1 MHSYPVMNLGDLL
14 ADNERLRA
22 ENEQLRAENQQLRRE
37 KAALEAR
44 VARLEADLQALKASL
59 DTAQRQGKR
68 QAAPF
73 SKGEPKAAPKKPGR
87 KAGHPAA
94 HRAIPEK
101 VDRTEE
107 APLPPAC
114 PDCGGA
120 VVEDQVQTHAAGSQI
135 DVPRP
140 IPVTVTQFNL
150 HVGHCAD
157 CGQRLQG
164 RHPDQTSDATG
175 AAAVQ
180 IGPNALGLAAEL
192 KHGMGLPFGKVARI
206 LSTATE
212 LDLSRAT
219 LARASQRLARKC
231 QPTYARLIVRLR
243 QSEVAH
249 VDETGW
255 KIGGHSAWLWVFT
268 NDDLSLYVIDPSRA
282 HAVVETIL
290 GTDYAGVLVSDCF
303 LAYDPLTCA
312 QSKCIGHL
320 LRRCKELQELK
331 SGRAVQFTRDLA
343 RLLRTASTLKA
354 RQAHYSPHGYRVA
367 CGRLEAALD
376 RLLERHLTDPDN
388 ARFAKLLR
396 KQRSRL
402 LTFLYHAAVPPT
414 NNAAERE
421 LRPAVVVR
429 KTGGCNR
436 TPAGADAHA
445 ILASVLRT
453 CQKQGF
459 DPVEVLKL
467 VLHNA
472 ETIMLD
478 LLAKPK
484 RGASLPSALA
494 PP

>member
-1 MHSYPVMNLGDLL
+1 MNLTDLV
-14 ADNERLRA
+14 ADNER
-22 ENEQLRAENQQLRRE
+22 LRAENQQLRRE
-37 KAALEAR
+37 KAALEKR
-44 VARLEADLQALKASL
+44 VARLEADLQALKEL
-59 DTAQRQGKR
+59 VDTAQRRGKR
-68 QAAPF
+68 QATPF
-73 SKGEPKAAPKKPGR
+73 SKGEPTAAPKKPGR
-87 KAGHPAA
+87 KAGHPAV
-94 HRAIPEK
+94 HRAIPET

-107 APLPPAC
+107 APLPAAC

-120 VVEDQVQTHAAGSQI
+120 VVADKVQTQYQI
-135 DVPRP
+135 DIPRP
-140 IPVTVTQFNL
+140 IPVSVTQFNL
-150 HVGHCAD
+150 HVGHCVA

-164 RHPDQTSDATG
+164 RHPEQTSDATG

-192 KHGMGLPFGKVARI
+192 KHVMGIPFGKVARI
-206 LSTATE
+206 LSSATE
-212 LDLSRAT
+212 LEISRAT

-231 QPTYARLIVRLR
+231 QPTYARLIVRFR
-243 QSEVAH
+243 QSDVTH

-268 NDDLSLYVIDPSRA
+268 NDAISLYVIDPSRA
-282 HAVVETIL
+282 HEVVEAVL

-303 LAYDPLTCA
+303 LAYDPLTCS
-312 QSKCIGHL
+312 QSKCVGHL

-343 RLLRTASTLKA
+343 RLLRMASALKA
-354 RQAHYSPHGYRVA
+354 ARAQYTAHGYAVA

-376 RLLERHLTDPDN
+376 RLLDRHLTDPDN
-388 ARFAKLLR
+388 ARFAKTLR
-396 KQRSRL
+396 KQRPRL

-436 TPAGADAHA
+436 TDAGAEAHA

-453 CQKQGF
+453 CQKQDF
-459 DPVEVLKL
+459 DPVEVLKYL
-467 VLHNA
+467 LHST
-472 ETIMLD
+472 ETLMLD
-478 LLAKPK
+478 LVAKPK
-484 RGASLPSALA
+484 RGSLLPPAMAL
-494 PP
+494 P

>member
-1 MHSYPVMNLGDLL
+1 MNLTDLL

-37 KAALEAR
+37 KAALEER
-44 VARLEADLQALKASL
+44 VARLEADLQALKVL
-59 DTAQRQGKR
+59 LETAQRQGKR
-68 QAAPF
+68 QATPF
-73 SKGEPKAAPKKPGR
+73 SKGAPKAAPKKPGR

-107 APLPPAC
+107 APLPAAC

-120 VVEDQVQTHAAGSQI
+120 VVEDQVQTQYQI

-164 RHPDQTSDATG
+164 RHPEQTSDATG

-192 KHGMGLPFGKVARI
+192 KHGLGIPFGKVARI

-268 NDDLSLYVIDPSRA
+268 NADVSLYVIDPSRA
-282 HAVVETIL
+282 HEVVETIL
-290 GTDYAGVLVSDCF
+290 GTEYAGVLVSDCF

-312 QSKCIGHL
+312 QSKCVGHL

-354 RQAHYSPHGYRVA
+354 RQAHYSPHGYQVA

-376 RLLERHLTDPDN
+376 RLLARHLTDPDN
-388 ARFAKLLR
+388 ARFAKTLR
-396 KQRSRL
+396 KQRPRL

-436 TPAGADAHA
+436 TGAGADAHA

-459 DPVEVLKL
+459 DPVAVLKL

-472 ETIMLD
+472 ETILLD

-484 RGASLPSALA
+484 RGTSLPSAVA

>member
-1 MHSYPVMNLGDLL
+1 MNMSDLL
-14 ADNERLRA
+14 ADQERLRA
-22 ENEQLRAENQQLRRE
+22 ENEQLRAENQQLRHE
-37 KAALEAR
+37 NAALEKR
-44 VARLEADLQALKASL
+44 VAGLEADLQALKALL
-59 DTAQRQGKR
+59 DTAQRRGKR
-68 QAAPF
+68 QATPF

-87 KAGHPAA
+87 QAGHPAA

-101 VDRTEE
+101 VDRTAE

-114 PDCGGA
+114 PDCGGV
-120 VVEDQVQTHAAGSQI
+120 VVEDKVQTQYQI

-140 IPVTVTQFNL
+140 IPVTVTQFNI
-150 HVGHCAD
+150 HVGHCGA

-164 RHPDQTSDATG
+164 RHPEQTSDATG

-192 KHGMGLPFGKVARI
+192 KHVMGIPFGKVARI
-206 LSTATE
+206 LSSATD

-243 QSEVAH
+243 HSEVAH

-255 KIGGHSAWLWVFT
+255 KIGGHLAWLWVFT
-268 NDDLSLYVIDPSRA
+268 NDDVSVYVIDPSRA
-282 HAVVETIL
+282 HHVVEAIL

-312 QSKCIGHL
+312 QSKCVGHL
-320 LRRCKELQELK
+320 LRRCHEVQEMK
-331 SGRAVQFTRDLA
+331 TGRAVQFTRDLA

-354 RQAHYSPHGYRVA
+354 RRAQYSPHGYRVA

-376 RLLERHLTDPDN
+376 RLLARHLTDPDN
-388 ARFAKLLR
+388 VRFAKLLR
-396 KQRSRL
+396 KQRPRL

-421 LRPAVVVR
+421 LRPAVVAR

-436 TPAGADAHA
+436 TQAGADAHA

-459 DPVEVLKL
+459 DPVDVLKHL
-467 VLHNA
+467 LHSA
-472 ETIMLD
+472 ESLMLD
-478 LLAKPK
+478 LVAQPKP
-484 RGASLPSALA
+484 GTLLPPALA

>member
-1 MHSYPVMNLGDLL
+1 MNLTDLL
-14 ADNERLRA
+14 ADNERWRA
-22 ENEQLRAENQQLRRE
+22 DNEQLRAENQQLRRE
-37 KAALEAR
+37 KATLEER
-44 VARLEADLQALKASL
+44 LARLEAELQALKELL
-59 DTAQRQGKR
+59 DTAQRRGKR
-68 QAAPF
+68 QATPF

-101 VDRTEE
+101 VDRTAE
-107 APLPPAC
+107 APLPLAC

-120 VVEDQVQTHAAGSQI
+120 VVEDNVQTQYQI

-140 IPVTVTQFNL
+140 IPVTVMQFNL

-164 RHPDQTSDATG
+164 RHPEQTSDATG

-192 KHGMGLPFGKVARI
+192 KHVMGIPFGKVARI
-206 LSTATE
+206 LSSATE

-268 NDDLSLYVIDPSRA
+268 NDDVSLYVIDPSRA
-282 HAVVETIL
+282 HEVVEAIL

-312 QSKCIGHL
+312 QSKCVGHL

-354 RQAHYSPHGYRVA
+354 RHAQYSPHGYQVA

-376 RLLERHLTDPDN
+376 RLLDRHLTDPDN
-388 ARFAKLLR
+388 ARFAKTLR

-436 TPAGADAHA
+436 TEAGADAHA

-467 VLHNA
+467 VLHSA

-484 RGASLPSALA
+484 RGTLLPPAIA

>member
-1 MHSYPVMNLGDLL
+1 MNLSDSRSVADNERLR

-22 ENEQLRAENQQLRRE
+22 ENQQLRDG
-37 KAALEAR
+37 KVALEKR
-44 VARLEADLQALKASL
+44 VAQLEADLAALKEL
-59 DTAQRQGKR
+59 LETAQRRGKR
-68 QAAPF
+68 QATPF

-87 KAGHPAA
+87 KAGHVAA

-101 VDRTEE
+101 VDRTAE
-107 APLPPAC
+107 ARLPSAC
-114 PDCGGA
+114 PGCGGA
-120 VVEDQVQTHAAGSQI
+120 VVEDKVQIQYQI

-140 IPVTVTQFNL
+140 IPVSVIQFNL
-150 HVGHCAD
+150 HVGHCAA

-164 RHPDQTSDATG
+164 RHPEQTSDATG

-192 KHGMGLPFGKVARI
+192 KHVLGIPFGKVARI
-206 LSTATE
+206 LSSATE
-212 LDLSRAT
+212 LAISRAT

-231 QPTYARLIVRLR
+231 QPTYARLILRLR
-243 QSEVAH
+243 RGAVTH

-268 NDDLSLYVIDPSRA
+268 NDEISLYVIDPSRA
-282 HAVVETIL
+282 HEVVEGIL

-312 QSKCIGHL
+312 QSKCVAHL

-343 RLLRTASTLKA
+343 HLLRAAMTLKE
-354 RQAHYSPHGYRVA
+354 RGVQYSAHGYSVA

-376 RLLERHLTDPDN
+376 RLLDRHLTDPDN
-388 ARFAKLLR
+388 ARFAKTLR
-396 KQRSRL
+396 KQRQRL
-402 LTFLYHAAVPPT
+402 LTFLYHDAVPPT

-436 TPAGADAHA
+436 TDAGAHAHA

-459 DPVEVLKL
+459 DPVEVLKYL
-467 VLHNA
+467 LHSA
-472 ETIMLD
+472 DTLMLD
-478 LLAKPK
+478 LVAKPK
-484 RGASLPSALA
+484 RGSLLPPALA

>member
-1 MHSYPVMNLGDLL
+1 MNLTDLL
-14 ADNERLRA
+14 AENER
-22 ENEQLRAENQQLRRE
+22 LRAENQQLRRE
-37 KAALEAR
+37 KAALEKR
-44 VARLEADLQALKASL
+44 VARLEADLQALKELL
-59 DTAQRQGKR
+59 DTAQRRGKR
-68 QAAPF
+68 QATPF
-73 SKGEPKAAPKKPGR
+73 SKGEPKAEPKKPGR
-87 KAGHPAA
+87 KVGHPAT
-94 HRAIPEK
+94 HRSIPEK

-107 APLPPAC
+107 VPLPSAC
-114 PDCGGA
+114 PDCGGR
-120 VVEDQVQTHAAGSQI
+120 VVEDDVQAQYQI

-140 IPVTVTQFNL
+140 IPVSVTQFNI
-150 HVGHCAD
+150 HVGHCAA

-164 RHPDQTSDATG
+164 RHAEQTSDATG

-192 KHGMGLPFGKVARI
+192 KHVMGIPFGKVARI

-212 LDLSRAT
+212 LEISRST

-231 QPTYARLIVRLR
+231 QPTYARLIMRLR
-243 QSEVAH
+243 QSEVTH

-268 NDDLSLYVIDPSRA
+268 NDAVSLYVIDPSRA
-282 HAVVETIL
+282 HEVVETIL

-312 QSKCIGHL
+312 QSKCVGHL
-320 LRRCKELQELK
+320 LRRCKELQEMK

-343 RLLRTASTLKA
+343 HLLRAASTLKE
-354 RQAHYSPHGYRVA
+354 RRGQLSEHGYQVA

-376 RLLERHLTDPDN
+376 RLLARNLTDPDN
-388 ARFAKLLR
+388 ARFAKTLR
-396 KQRSRL
+396 KQRPRL
-402 LTFLYHAAVPPT
+402 LTFLYHDAVPPT

-436 TPAGADAHA
+436 TDAGAEAHA

-459 DPVEVLKL
+459 DPVEVLKY
-467 VLHNA
+467 VLHSA
-472 ETIMLD
+472 ETMMLD
-478 LLAKPK
+478 LVAKPK
-484 RGASLPSALA
+484 RGTLLPPAIA

>member
-1 MHSYPVMNLGDLL
+1 MDNIADLL
-14 ADNERLRA
+14 A
-22 ENEQLRAENQQLRRE
+22 ENKRLRAENQQLRFE
-37 KAALEAR
+37 KAALEKR
-44 VARLEADLQALKASL
+44 VARLEAELQALKEL
-59 DTAQRQGKR
+59 LENTQRRGKR
-68 QAAPF
+68 QATPF
-73 SKGEPKAAPKKPGR
+73 SKGEPKAAPKTPGR

-107 APLPPAC
+107 APLPPTC

-120 VVEDQVQTHAAGSQI
+120 VVEDAVQTQYQI

-140 IPVTVTQFNL
+140 IPVSVTQFNL
-150 HVGHCAD
+150 HVGHCAA

-164 RHPDQTSDATG
+164 RHPEQTSDATG

-192 KHGMGLPFGKVARI
+192 KHGMGIPFGKVARI

-212 LDLSRAT
+212 LEISRAT

-243 QSEVAH
+243 QSAVVH

-268 NDDLSLYVIDPSRA
+268 NDDVSLYVIDPSRA
-282 HAVVETIL
+282 HEVVEAIL

-303 LAYDPLTCA
+303 LAYDPLTYA
-312 QSKCIGHL
+312 QSKCVGHL
-320 LRRCKELQELK
+320 LRHCKELQELK

-343 RLLRTASTLKA
+343 RLLRAASTLKA
-354 RQAHYSPHGYRVA
+354 RRGQYSAHGYQVA

-376 RLLERHLTDPDN
+376 RLLDRHLTDPDN
-388 ARFAKLLR
+388 ARFAKTLR
-396 KQRSRL
+396 KQRPRL
-402 LTFLYHAAVPPT
+402 LTFLYHDAVPPT

-436 TPAGADAHA
+436 TEAGAQAHA

-459 DPVEVLKL
+459 DPVEVLKY
-467 VLHNA
+467 VLHSA
-472 ETIMLD
+472 ETLMLD
-478 LLAKPK
+478 LVAKPK
-484 RGASLPSALA
+484 RGTLLPPAIA

>member
-1 MHSYPVMNLGDLL
+1 MNLTDLL

-22 ENEQLRAENQQLRRE
+22 DNEQLRAENRQLRRE
-37 KAALEAR
+37 KVALEER
-44 VARLEADLQALKASL
+44 VARLEADLQALKELL
-59 DTAQRQGKR
+59 DTAQRRGKR
-68 QAAPF
+68 QATPF

-87 KAGHPAA
+87 KVGHRAA

-120 VVEDQVQTHAAGSQI
+120 VVEDQVQTQYQI

-150 HVGHCAD
+150 HVGHCVD

-164 RHPDQTSDATG
+164 RHPEQTSDATG

-192 KHGMGLPFGKVARI
+192 KHGMGIPFGKVARI
-206 LSTATE
+206 LSSATE

-243 QSEVAH
+243 QSAVVH

-268 NDDLSLYVIDPSRA
+268 NEDVSLYAIDPSRA
-282 HAVVETIL
+282 HEVVEAIL

-312 QSKCIGHL
+312 QSKCVSHL

-354 RQAHYSPHGYRVA
+354 RHAQYSPHGYPVA
-367 CGRLEAALD
+367 CGRLAAALD

-388 ARFAKLLR
+388 ARFAKTLR
-396 KQRSRL
+396 KQRPRL
-402 LTFLYHAAVPPT
+402 LTFLYHPAVPPT

-436 TPAGADAHA
+436 TEAGADAHA

-459 DPVEVLKL
+459 DPVEVLKH

-484 RGASLPSALA
+484 RGTLLPPAIA

>member
-1 MHSYPVMNLGDLL
+1 MNLTDLL

-22 ENEQLRAENQQLRRE
+22 DNERLRAENQQLRRE
-37 KAALEAR
+37 KAALEER
-44 VARLEADLQALKASL
+44 VARLEADLQALKVLL
-59 DTAQRQGKR
+59 DTAQRRGKR
-68 QAAPF
+68 QATPF

-87 KAGHPAA
+87 KVGHPAA

-120 VVEDQVQTHAAGSQI
+120 VVEDKVQTQYQI

-164 RHPDQTSDATG
+164 RHPEQTSDATG

-192 KHGMGLPFGKVARI
+192 KHGMGIPFGKVARI
-206 LSTATE
+206 LSSATE
-212 LDLSRAT
+212 LDLSRAA

-243 QSEVAH
+243 QSEVVH

-268 NDDLSLYVIDPSRA
+268 NADLSLYVIDPSRA
-282 HAVVETIL
+282 HQVVKAIL
-290 GTDYAGVLVSDCF
+290 GSDYAGVLVSDCSRSV
-303 LAYDPLTCA
+303 AYDPLPDA
-312 QSKCIGHL
+312 QSKCVGHL
-320 LRRCKELQELK
+320 LRRCHEVQAMKT
-331 SGRAVQFTRDLA
+331 GRAVQFTRDLA

-354 RQAHYSPHGYRVA
+354 RREHYSAHGYRVA

-396 KQRSRL
+396 KQRPRL

-436 TPAGADAHA
+436 TEAGADAHA
-445 ILASVLRT
+445 ILATRTRLRT

-459 DPVEVLKL
+459 DPVEMLKS
-467 VLHNA
+467 VLHSA

-484 RGASLPSALA
+484 PGALLPPAIA

>member
-1 MHSYPVMNLGDLL
+1 MNLTDLL
-14 ADNERLRA
+14 AENER
-22 ENEQLRAENQQLRRE
+22 LRAENQQLRRE
-37 KAALEAR
+37 KAALEKR
-44 VARLEADLQALKASL
+44 VARLEADLQALKELL
-59 DTAQRQGKR
+59 DTAQRRGKR
-68 QAAPF
+68 QATPF
-73 SKGEPKAAPKKPGR
+73 SKGEPKAEPKKPGR
-87 KAGHPAA
+87 KAGHPAT
-94 HRAIPEK
+94 HRSIPEK

-107 APLPPAC
+107 VPLPPAC
-114 PDCGGA
+114 PDCGGR
-120 VVEDQVQTHAAGSQI
+120 VVEDDVQAQYQI

-140 IPVTVTQFNL
+140 IPVSVTQFNI
-150 HVGHCAD
+150 HVGHCAA

-164 RHPDQTSDATG
+164 RHAEQTSDATG

-192 KHGMGLPFGKVARI
+192 KHVMGIPFGKVARI

-212 LDLSRAT
+212 LEISRST

-231 QPTYARLIVRLR
+231 QPTYARLIMRLR
-243 QSEVAH
+243 QSEVTH

-268 NDDLSLYVIDPSRA
+268 NDDVSLYVIDPSRA
-282 HAVVETIL
+282 HEVVETIL

-312 QSKCIGHL
+312 QSKCVGHL
-320 LRRCKELQELK
+320 LRRCKELQEMK

-343 RLLRTASTLKA
+343 YLLRAASTLKE
-354 RQAHYSPHGYRVA
+354 RRGQLSEHGYQVA

-376 RLLERHLTDPDN
+376 RLLARNLTDPDN
-388 ARFAKLLR
+388 ARFAKTLR
-396 KQRSRL
+396 KQRPRL
-402 LTFLYHAAVPPT
+402 LTFLYHDAVPPT

-436 TPAGADAHA
+436 TDAGAEAHA

-459 DPVEVLKL
+459 DPVEVLKY
-467 VLHNA
+467 VLHSA
-472 ETIMLD
+472 ETMMLD
-478 LLAKPK
+478 LVAKPK
-484 RGASLPSALA
+484 RGTLLPPAIA

>member
-1 MHSYPVMNLGDLL
+1 MNSADLL
-14 ADNERLRA
+14 A
-22 ENEQLRAENQQLRRE
+22 ENMRLRAENQQLRFE
-37 KAALEAR
+37 KAALEKR
-44 VARLEADLQALKASL
+44 VSRLEADLQALKAL
-59 DTAQRQGKR
+59 LENAQRRGKR
-68 QAAPF
+68 QATPF
-73 SKGEPKAAPKKPGR
+73 SKGEPTAAPKKPGR
-87 KAGHPAA
+87 KAGHAAA
-94 HRAIPEK
+94 HRAIPDK

-114 PDCGGA
+114 PDCGGR
-120 VVEDQVQTHAAGSQI
+120 VVEDTVQTQYQI

-140 IPVTVTQFNL
+140 IPVSVTQFNL
-150 HVGHCAD
+150 HVGHCAA

-164 RHPDQTSDATG
+164 RHPEQTSDATG

-192 KHGMGLPFGKVARI
+192 KHVMGIPFGKVARI
-206 LSTATE
+206 LSSATE
-212 LDLSRAT
+212 LEISRAT

-243 QSEVAH
+243 QSDVAH

-255 KIGGHSAWLWVFT
+255 KIGGHSAWVWVFT
-268 NDDLSLYVIDPSRA
+268 NDDVSLYVIDPSRA
-282 HAVVETIL
+282 HEVVEAIL

-303 LAYDPLTCA
+303 LAYDPLTCR
-312 QSKCIGHL
+312 QSKCVGHL

-354 RQAHYSPHGYRVA
+354 RHAQYRAHGYRVA
-367 CGRLEAALD
+367 CGRLESALD
-376 RLLERHLTDPDN
+376 RLLDRHLTDPDN
-388 ARFAKLLR
+388 ARFAKTLR
-396 KQRSRL
+396 KQRPRL

-436 TPAGADAHA
+436 TDAGAEAHA
-445 ILASVLRT
+445 ILVSVLRT

-459 DPVEVLKL
+459 DPVA
-467 VLHNA
+467 VLHHLLHSA
-472 ETIMLD
+472 ETLVFD
-478 LLAKPK
+478 LVAKPK
-484 RGASLPSALA
+484 RGATLPPAMA